1 MSEVERQAKRKKNCN
16 MPSSSEKNSSP
27 TYSNEV
33 IFYLFNNVQIEYEA
47 KHLALCD
54 VPHCDLYIQ

>member
-1 MSEVERQAKRKKNCN
+1 

-33 IFYLFNNVQIEYEA
+33 MLSYYNCKLHICTQPDVVVYFVIVCVQTFIFHAAAAHFLRF
-47 KHLALCD
+47 
-54 VPHCDLYIQ
+54 IQ

>member
-1 MSEVERQAKRKKNCN
+1 

-33 IFYLFNNVQIEYEA
+33 IFYFFNNVQIEYEP